1 MISLFLVILVAVVVI
16 ADEKSLPN
24 YDNNEGA
31 TVTHR
36 VSTGSKKLKSTN
48 SSSTTVTPRIV
59 GGTDA
64 GGHIDYQ
71 VLLLLFGV
79 GQCGGNLIAPNVVL
93 SAAHCQAAD
102 VSDYIVYTGL
112 YKYNDIDLNPLPDPI
127 LKRSVVEEIVH
138 PDFGGEDVPHNDVLL
153 LRLDEPVDN
162 MQPIALHRDAS
173 SLTVGQ
179 SLRTSGWGTTS
190 FGGNISSSLLF
201 ADVNIV
207 SNIDCYNVYNWLG
220 WTVADSEIC
229 AIEDGKDS
237 CQGDSGG
244 PLVYL
249 DSSIGEPLLVGVV
262 SYGYGCASPF
272 WPGVYARVSSFYSW

>member
-1 MISLFLVILVAVVVI
+1 MWRESHCAKRGF
-16 ADEKSLPN
+16 K
-24 YDNNEGA
+24 
-31 TVTHR
+31 VT
-36 VSTGSKKLKSTN
+36 KIKDSTN
-48 SSSTTVTPRIV
+48 IFCVPNEKCIV
-59 GGTDA
+59 F
-64 GGHIDYQ
+64 I
-71 VLLLLFGV
+71 
-79 GQCGGNLIAPNVVL
+79 IIL
-93 SAAHCQAAD
+93 SAAHCQAED
-102 VSDYIVYTGL
+102 VSDYTVYTGL
-112 YKYNDIDLNPLPDPI
+112 YKYSDIDLNPLPEPI

-138 PDFGGEDVPHNDVLL
+138 PDFGGDFVPHNDVLL

-190 FGGNISSSLLF
+190 FGGSRSNSLLF
-201 ADVNIV
+201 VDVNIV
-207 SNIDCYNVYNWLG
+207 SNIDCYNAYNWLG

-229 AIEDGKDS
+229 ASEDGKDS

-272 WPGVYARVSSFYSW
+272 WPGKFIIKLQKTFRWNCVFIPIGCLF